1 MPDIYRRKQ
10 RLHVWGLL
18 VLLLTCNSTERSNGS
33 GVTDLHIAE
42 NSFLKADTEGQFSAI
57 SYNIAGLPAIIC
69 SAKTPRAASIAAIG
83 KKLRQ
88 FDIVHVQEDFNY
100 HADLYDND
108 DVHNYRTETKGPVP
122 FGDGLN
128 TLSKFPLS
136 NVVRV
141 KWNNC
146 TGADCMTPKGFTYS
160 KIQVASNVFIDFY
173 NVHSNAYNTLHA
185 ASARRENIKQLS
197 AYIRDHSSGNAVILM
212 GDLNGRYG
220 FFYDNIQILTAEN
233 QLQDAWVMH
242 KKKGKRPDPLKIIP
256 AANILNLTDSC
267 ETIDK
272 IFYRSSETIEL
283 KTISYSFLNQI
294 FNNKEGLPLSDH
306 HPVSAEF
313 SWRIKPEREYLSE
326 TRLPVKKDH

>member
-1 MPDIYRRKQ
+1 MPNNYKNKRQ
-10 RLHVWGLL
+10 LSVWGLL

-33 GVTDLHIAE
+33 GVTLHIAGNHFMKVE
-42 NSFLKADTEGQFSAI
+42 TEGQFSAI

-69 SAKTPRAASIAAIG
+69 SAKTPRAESIATIG
-83 KKLRQ
+83 KKLQ
-88 FDIVHVQEDFNY
+88 DFDIVHVQEDFNY
-100 HADLYDND
+100 HSQLYDND
-108 DVHNYRTETKGPVP
+108 NVHNYRTETKGSVP

-136 NVVRV
+136 NIVRV

-160 KIQVASNVFIDFY
+160 QIQVALNVYIDFY
-173 NVHSNAYNTLHA
+173 NVHSNAYNTLNA

-197 AYIRDHSSGNAVILM
+197 DYITTHSAGKAVVLM

-220 FFYDNIQILTAEN
+220 FFYDNIQILTTKN

-242 KKKGKRPDPLKIIP
+242 IKGGKLPDALKIIP
-256 AANILNLTDSC
+256 AANILNLTDSS

-272 IFYRSSETIEL
+272 IFYRSSETVEL

-306 HPVSAEF
+306 HPVSAQF
-313 SWRIKPEREYLSE
+313 SWRLKPARDYLSGHSF
-326 TRLPVKKDH
+326 KAK